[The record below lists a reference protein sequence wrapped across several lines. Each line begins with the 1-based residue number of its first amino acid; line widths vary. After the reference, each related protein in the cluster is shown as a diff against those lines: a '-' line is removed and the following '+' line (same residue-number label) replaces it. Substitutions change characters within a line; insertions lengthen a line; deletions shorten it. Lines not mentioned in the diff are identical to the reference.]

1 MTTVLLDAYDS
12 FTFNLYQYLC
22 KAGADVQVYR
32 NDKITL
38 DEVKALNPR
47 NIVLSPGPGHPR
59 EDPGICYE
67 VLEHYQGKIPI
78 LGVCLGQQMM
88 YEHFGGTVGYAGE
101 IQHGKTGTITHDGQ
115 GIYRGIDQ
123 LFPVTR
129 YHSLAGDPQTLP
141 ACLEVNSWTPNGV
154 IMGVRHTHYT
164 LEGVQYHPESILSEN
179 GLAMF
184 RNFLRLQ
191 GGTWD
196 ENPGVRN
203 VDDMANHY
211 PGLQMVTSSDGA
223 LVVQP
228 SSQQGAAPAV
238 DILTRIF
245 RQRQRD
251 VAEQK
256 AVPGR
261 SLADL
266 TRLLELGTAPEP
278 IDFAQ
283 RLRDATA
290 GGSKLA
296 VLAEIKRASPSK
308 GDICATAV
316 AAEHGL
322 RYARAGAAAIS
333 VLTEPTWFK
342 GSIDDLRDVRAVIAT
357 GIPDGAVRP
366 AVLRK
371 EFVFEKYQI
380 AEARVAGADSVLLIV
395 KMLSKAQLRTLIA
408 YSRSLRMEPLVEV
421 NDSDE
426 MAVALELGARVIGV
440 NNRNLR
446 TFDVDIN
453 NTKDLA
459 VAVPSDVVLIAL
471 SGIMSPADAAIY
483 AGSGVSAVLVG
494 EALMRADDKDAFVS
508 GLQNALSTQN

>member
-12 FTFNLYQYLC
+12 FTFNLYQYLQ
-22 KAGADVQVYR
+22 KAGADVRVFR

-67 VLEHYQGKIPI
+67 VLAHYQGRIPI

-88 YEHFGGTVGYAGE
+88 YEYYGGTVAYAGE

-115 GIYRGIDQ
+115 GLYKNIDQ

-129 YHSLAGDPQTLP
+129 YHSLAGDPATLP
-141 ACLEVNSWTPNGV
+141 DCLEVNSWTPNGV
-154 IMGVRHTHYT
+154 IMGVRHKVYAM
-164 LEGVQYHPESILSEN
+164 EGVQYHPESILSEN

-184 RNFLRLQ
+184 ANFLKLQ
-191 GGTWD
+191 GGTWAD
-196 ENPGVRN
+196 NPGFRDP
-203 VDDMANHY
+203 DDMVNHY
-211 PGLQMVTSSDGA
+211 PGLHLAPAANGTA
-223 LVVQP
+223 PKAAP
-228 SSQQGAAPAV
+228 SS

-266 TRLLELGTAPEP
+266 QRLLDMGIAPP
-278 IDFAQ
+278 QIDFAK
-283 RLRDATA
+283 RLRAATD
-290 GGSKLA
+290 GGTRLA
-296 VLAEIKRASPSK
+296 VLAEVKRASPSK
-308 GDICATAV
+308 GDICPNAV
-316 AAEHGL
+316 AAEHAL
-322 RYARAGAAAIS
+322 RYAQAGAAAIS

-342 GSIDDLRDVRAVIAT
+342 GSIDDLRDARTAL
-357 GIPDGAVRP
+357 GALDQRP
-366 AVLRK
+366 ALLRK

-380 AEARVAGADSVLLIV
+380 TEARLAGADSVLLIV
-395 KMLSKAQLRTLIA
+395 KMLSKAQLRILLT
-408 YSRSLRMEPLVEV
+408 YSRELGMEPLVEV
-421 NDSDE
+421 NNQEE
-426 MAVALELGARVIGV
+426 MQIALELDAKVIGV

-453 NTKDLA
+453 NTKNLA
-459 VAVPSDVVLIAL
+459 SGVPGDVILIAL
-471 SGIMSPADAAIY
+471 SGILTPHDAAIY
-483 AGSGVSAVLVG
+483 ADSGVSAVLVG
-494 EALMRADDKDAFVS
+494 EALMRVDDKDAFVK
-508 GLQNALSTQN
+508 GLQSISPRH